1 MWGCFHVYLSGAANI
16 WIERFATSSAIDLAS
31 ADFWKPANVWGS
43 DANSSNKKY
52 SDRQILAVVGVIDSP
67 EIASVSFLSDW
78 WLTSASDPTLKR
90 PFAVCLVPR
99 VNHENFPD
107 KTSYSY
113 PLYGYLGLS
122 SVLSFTLPK
131 TNGGTVRTDGTN
143 IVPSGG
149 TNVYPSVGS
158 AWIDVVLVFEDV
170 LNPDGTLS
178 GEPEC
183 LVAPGDDYVGSLTIS
198 VQTGSVAQSLTF
210 FINGYYGSEYANS
223 ISTCQLVVTPYV
235 TNTNAFDIRT
245 SKNNNLFMKIADI
258 DFSVNSVRSSV
269 PPNDYYLFVSSSP
282 RYNAN
287 ASRFEF
293 KRRGSTG
300 TSNQY
305 NSCEFEIVA
314 QASHGT
320 APTAAF
326 DGTMAFSAAT
336 SSGDKANW
344 MKAAVSE
351 SMAGNASNT
360 KFYNTNYQ
368 GSLSL
373 RVTGAVEN
381 LLAGAYE
388 TNIYIHVVTDV

>member
-1 MWGCFHVYLSGAANI
+1 MGNRRRAILFILMWGCFHVYLSGAANI

-269 PPNDYYLFVSSSP
+269 PPQRLLFVRVQFAALQCERFKIRIQTP
-282 RYNAN
+282 WIDRYFEPIQFLRIRD
-287 ASRFEF
+287 SRPSLPWYGAH
-293 KRRGSTG
+293 RRIRW
-300 TSNQY
+300 Y
-305 NSCEFEIVA
+305 
-314 QASHGT
+314 
-320 APTAAF
+320 
-326 DGTMAFSAAT
+326 DGILRCDVL
-336 SSGDKANW
+336 GRQGELD
-344 MKAAVSE
+344 E
-351 SMAGNASNT
+351 S
-360 KFYNTNYQ
+360 
-368 GSLSL
+368 GSLRIDGGQRL
-373 RVTGAVEN
+373 EHQV
-381 LLAGAYE
+381 LQYE
-388 TNIYIHVVTDV
+388 LPRLSFASGYRSR